1 MAILEDAFKGNVMT
15 AVAIGIGAV
24 VLRPIVVPV
33 VRPLFKAALKAGLV
47 AYDQGR
53 VAVAELGEGYEDLMA
68 EARAE
73 MSAANGGIGP
83 TESAEPAARR
93 PAPKASTSRDE
104 DQNKNR

>member
-15 AVAIGIGAV
+15 AAAIGIGAV
-24 VLRPIVVPV
+24 VLTPIVVPV
-33 VRPLFKAALKAGLV
+33 VRPLFKAVLKAGLV

-53 VAVAELGEGYEDLMA
+53 VAVAGLGEGYGDLVA

-73 MSAANGGIGP
+73 MSAANGGAEP

-93 PAPKASTSRDE
+93 PASKASTSRDE
-104 DQNKNR
+104 DQNKE